1 MFERL
6 PYPVK
11 TVTVDGEV
19 YEEYIIPDEDRAAVF
34 EQLYPYVE
42 KPAMDDF
49 QLDIHVE
56 KNFQV
61 KDFKVIRGGGFD
73 ELVSPYFYEG
83 GGTVI
88 DWFDPDFSQN

>member
-11 TVTVDGEV
+11 TVESNGEIF
-19 YEEYIIPDEDRAAVF
+19 EEYIIPEEDRAEVF
-34 EQLYPYVE
+34 ARMYPFVE
-42 KPAMDDF
+42 KPDLDDY
-49 QLDIHVE
+49 QLDLHVG